1 MVSFIKK
8 RFIIII
14 FIIMCLASVVVGVN
28 MYSKKENK
36 VLIGGSLEIVECLAS
51 ESEAF
56 YEDINLEKYFRPSNL
71 PILNDNK
78 DINKFIWESENVEYK
93 NVEIPKE
100 YLKSPENTIINYF
113 SLLREA
119 ANPEKDKYT
128 GCGSIGEGKAPYPI
142 AYNFFTNEYKEKI
155 KYRQYE
161 DSFKNILHINLIKFK
176 EIPET
181 NNKELKY
188 FYEIETIQGSES
200 GIGYLQYEDSFK
212 NILHINLIKFKEIP
226 ETNNKELKYFYEI
239 ETIQGSESGI
249 GYFAYYYGYINLVRD
264 NDVYKISNITVT
276 PEEYLCAPY
285 HSWFYSG
292 EYSVQIKY
300 GNWCNLIKGD
310 PKVEINDYVKDIQ
323 FDGTDGKEY
332 KIEFFTLTN
341 DYDIEVAQFKK
352 NSANEWE
359 RIYLN
364 PENCLKNK

>member
-1 MVSFIKK
+1 MVLFIKK

-14 FIIMCLASVVVGVN
+14 FIIMCLASVVVVVN

-51 ESEAF
+51 ENEAF
-56 YEDINLEKYFRPSNL
+56 YEDIDLEKYFRPSNL

-155 KYRQYE
+155 KY
-161 DSFKNILHINLIKFK
+161 K
-176 EIPET
+176 
-181 NNKELKY
+181 
-188 FYEIETIQGSES
+188 
-200 GIGYLQYEDSFK
+200 QYEDSFK

-310 PKVEINDYVKDIQ
+310 HKVEINDYVKDIQ

>member
-1 MVSFIKK
+1 MP
-8 RFIIII
+8 
-14 FIIMCLASVVVGVN
+14 LQ
-28 MYSKKENK
+28 
-36 VLIGGSLEIVECLAS
+36 
-51 ESEAF
+51 
-56 YEDINLEKYFRPSNL
+56 
-71 PILNDNK
+71 
-78 DINKFIWESENVEYK
+78 
-93 NVEIPKE
+93 
-100 YLKSPENTIINYF
+100 
-113 SLLREA
+113 
-119 ANPEKDKYT
+119 KYT

-161 DSFKNILHINLIKFK
+161 
-176 EIPET
+176 
-181 NNKELKY
+181 Y
-188 FYEIETIQGSES
+188 
-200 GIGYLQYEDSFK
+200 SFK

>member
-1 MVSFIKK
+1 MVLFIKK

-14 FIIMCLASVVVGVN
+14 FIIMCLASVVVGLK
-28 MYSKKENK
+28 MYLKKENK
-36 VLIGGSLEIVECLAS
+36 VLIGGSLEIVECLAG

-56 YEDINLEKYFRPSNL
+56 YEDIDLEKYFRPSNL

-155 KYRQYE
+155 KY
-161 DSFKNILHINLIKFK
+161 K
-176 EIPET
+176 
-181 NNKELKY
+181 
-188 FYEIETIQGSES
+188 
-200 GIGYLQYEDSFK
+200 QYEDSFK

-310 PKVEINDYVKDIQ
+310 PKVEIKDYVKDIQ

-341 DYDIEVAQFKK
+341 DYDIEVEQFKK

>member
-1 MVSFIKK
+1 MVLFIKK

-14 FIIMCLASVVVGVN
+14 FIIIVLFLIVFSVKV
-28 MYSKKENK
+28 YLRQENK
-36 VLIGGSLEIVECLAS
+36 VLIGGNVEIVKCIADDEVK
-51 ESEAF
+51 F
-56 YEDINLEKYFRPSNL
+56 NEDIDLEKYFRPSNL

-78 DINKFIWESENVEYK
+78 SEYK
-93 NVEIPKE
+93 NADIPKE
-100 YLKSPENTIINYF
+100 YLKSPEKTIINYF

-128 GCGSIGEGKAPYPI
+128 GCGSIGDGKAPYQI
-142 AYNFFTNEYKEKI
+142 AYNFFTDEYKEKV

-176 EIPET
+176 EIPE
-181 NNKELKY
+181 
-188 FYEIETIQGSES
+188 S
-200 GIGYLQYEDSFK
+200 D
-212 NILHINLIKFKEIP
+212 
-226 ETNNKELKYFYEI
+226 NKELKYFYEI

-249 GYFAYYYGYINLVRD
+249 GYFAYYYGYISFVRD
-264 NDVYKISNITVT
+264 SYIYKISNITVT

-292 EYSVQIKY
+292 EYSVEIKY

-310 PKVEINDYVKDIQ
+310 LKVKINDYVKDIQ
-323 FDGTDGKEY
+323 FDGTDGEEY

-352 NSANEWE
+352 NSANEWD

-364 PENCLKNK
+364 PEDCLKNK

>member
-1 MVSFIKK
+1 MVLFIKK

-36 VLIGGSLEIVECLAS
+36 VLIGGSLGSVECLVG

-56 YEDINLEKYFRPSNL
+56 YEDIDLEKYFRPSNL

-119 ANPEKDKYT
+119 SNPEKDKYT

-161 DSFKNILHINLIKFK
+161 
-176 EIPET
+176 
-181 NNKELKY
+181 Y
-188 FYEIETIQGSES
+188 
-200 GIGYLQYEDSFK
+200 SFK

-285 HSWFYSG
+285 HGWFYSG